1 MSRIGKKEVIVPKNV
16 KVTLT
21 DQLVEVEGPKGKLSR
36 IFPAE
41 INISLNENVFTL
53 TKNVESISAR
63 QRYGLSRS
71 LLSNMIM
78 GVSEGFERN
87 LEIKGVGYRSQVQGK
102 NLVLNVGYSHPI
114 IIEPPKDISFSV
126 EKNTLVTVSGI
137 DKEIVGLMASKI
149 RATRPPEP
157 YKVKGVQYKGEYVR
171 RKAGKA
177 GK

>member
-71 LLSNMIM
+71 LLSNMM
-78 GVSEGFERN
+78 
-87 LEIKGVGYRSQVQGK
+87 RS
-102 NLVLNVGYSHPI
+102 
-114 IIEPPKDISFSV
+114 
-126 EKNTLVTVSGI
+126 
-137 DKEIVGLMASKI
+137 
-149 RATRPPEP
+149 
-157 YKVKGVQYKGEYVR
+157 
-171 RKAGKA
+171 
-177 GK
+177 